1 LDKAKEAA
9 KYQGYTGARWPK
21 MTDRSGNDSPSPIGP
36 LLIWQ
41 QPHPIYYAE
50 LLYSVNP
57 CREILEK
64 YKEIVFESAEF
75 MASYAQYD
83 EENNRYVL
91 GPALIPAQENHEPQI
106 TINPTFELE
115 YWAFGLRTANEW
127 RVRLGLEI
135 NAEWAKVEKGLAE
148 LPVGDGVYLAHENC
162 PDTYTLYNRDHP
174 SMVGALGIL
183 PGTMVDKNIMAKTL
197 DKIFDSWQFD
207 EVWGWDFPMMAMTAT
222 RLGRPDLAIK
232 SLLLDSPKNEYLAN
246 GHNKQADRAD
256 LPVYLPG
263 NGGLLTA
270 IAMMTVGWKGCTDQL
285 PGFPKDGTWKV
296 QWENLNPML

>member
-1 LDKAKEAA
+1 MAIQCAGSLPPQETGLTFNSWYGKFHLEMHWWHGVHFPMWGRGDLFEKSLWWYDSILDKAKEAA

-50 LLYSVNP
+50 LLYSVNN

-135 NAEWAKVEKGLAE
+135 NAEWAKEEKGLAE

-207 EVWGWDFPMMAMTAT
+207 EVG
-222 RLGRPDLAIK
+222 
-232 SLLLDSPKNEYLAN
+232 
-246 GHNKQADRAD
+246 
-256 LPVYLPG
+256 
-263 NGGLLTA
+263 
-270 IAMMTVGWKGCTDQL
+270 
-285 PGFPKDGTWKV
+285 DGIS
-296 QWENLNPML
+296 Q